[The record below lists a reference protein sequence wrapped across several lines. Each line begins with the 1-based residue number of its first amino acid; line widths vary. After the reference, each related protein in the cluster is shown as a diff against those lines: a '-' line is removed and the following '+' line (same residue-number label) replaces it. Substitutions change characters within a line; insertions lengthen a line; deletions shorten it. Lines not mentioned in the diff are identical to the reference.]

1 MYNWILDFSL
11 EYSRDEYLGLCFFSF
26 GSLTETLD
34 QIMNVYMN
42 VVILLEIIFQ
52 EALRQRRCSNLSPFC
67 SGI

>member
-1 MYNWILDFSL
+1 MSF
-11 EYSRDEYLGLCFFSF
+11 RGCVFFF
-26 GSLTETLD
+26 CSLTETLN